1 MAMTPAERQRRYRA
15 ARKSADGPLERQ
27 ITMVLG
33 VHADLAL
40 ARLAK
45 RTGKTRRALVEQL
58 ILAEQD
64 RILSELP
71 GREADAY
78 LDSVVAGDL

>member
-1 MAMTPAERQRRYRA
+1 MTPAERQRRYRA
-15 ARKSADGPLERQ
+15 AHKSADGPLERQ

-33 VHADLAL
+33 LHADLAL

-45 RTGKTRRALVEQL
+45 RTGKTRRTLVEEL

-64 RILSELP
+64 RIPCQLP
-71 GREADAY
+71 GRDADAY
-78 LDSVVAGDL
+78 LDSVGAGDL

>member
-1 MAMTPAERQRRYRA
+1 MTSAERQRRYRA

-27 ITMVLG
+27 ITMILG
-33 VHADLAL
+33 LHADLAL

-45 RTGKTRRALVEQL
+45 RTGKTRRALIEEL

-64 RILSELP
+64 RILRELP
-71 GREADAY
+71 GREAGAY
-78 LDSVVAGDL
+78 LDSVGADDL